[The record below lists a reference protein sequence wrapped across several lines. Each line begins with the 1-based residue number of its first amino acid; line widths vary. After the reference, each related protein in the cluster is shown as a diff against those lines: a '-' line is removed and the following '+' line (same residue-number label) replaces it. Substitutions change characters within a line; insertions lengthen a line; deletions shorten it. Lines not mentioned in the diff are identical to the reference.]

1 MELQGKLAVDI
12 EGVSKTYSTKGGVV
26 KAVDDVTMSV
36 RRAEVTTILGP
47 SGAGKTTLLYI
58 LGSLERPDEGKVNV
72 AGVDLLDPSVDLTE
86 FRRTKVGFVF
96 QFFNLIP
103 SLTAIENVT
112 LPMDLAGV
120 PAGVQNKT
128 AAGLLE
134 RTRIDE
140 SLFNRRPPR
149 LSGGENQRV
158 AIARALANDP
168 DVILADEPTG
178 NLDSETGKV
187 VIEILRSLAHE
198 DGKCVIVVTHDE
210 TIVEMS
216 DRAYRMED
224 GKLRFHR
231 VSA

>member
-149 LSGGENQRV
+149 LSGGEKQRV